1 MLHNKKIYTFLMG
14 FIIILS
20 IGCYKN
26 KTVVFDTG
34 NEVNRTVS
42 FANDIIPIFNKS
54 CNFSGCH
61 SSGGKAPDLS
71 IVNAFGALNNGG
83 YINKNNP
90 ESSELYLWMTGKKG
104 SPMPVSGVNRDYN
117 SLILAWLK
125 QGANNN

>member
-1 MLHNKKIYTFLMG
+1 MG
-14 FIIILS
+14 FIIILF

-34 NEVNRTVS
+34 VEVNRTVS

-54 CNFSGCH
+54 CNLSGCH
-61 SSGGKAPDLS
+61 SSGGITPDLS
-71 IVNAFGALNNGG
+71 IVKAFSALNNGG
-83 YINKNNP
+83 YISKNNP
-90 ESSELYLWMTGKKG
+90 QSSELYLWMAGKKG
-104 SPMPVSGVNRDYN
+104 TPMPVNGVNRDYN